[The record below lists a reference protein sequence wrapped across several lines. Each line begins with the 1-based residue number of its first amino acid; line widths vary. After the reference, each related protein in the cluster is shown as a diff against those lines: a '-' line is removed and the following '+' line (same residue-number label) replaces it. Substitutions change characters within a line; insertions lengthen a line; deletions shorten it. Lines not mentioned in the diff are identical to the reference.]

1 MKKQLI
7 LILLLFITTAG
18 SIMAQG
24 TMEQKPNVRAKETY
38 FKLKT
43 DLTLL
48 GEQDAKV
55 YQVFED
61 YYTTIQ
67 KVREEMRASG
77 NLDRENMRD
86 NMQRVA
92 GVRDAKLKVILTE
105 DQMKKWVN
113 EVEPTM
119 YPKTKREEQKQ

>member
-7 LILLLFITTAG
+7 LILLVFITTAG
-18 SIMAQG
+18 SILAQG
-24 TMEQKPNVRAKETY
+24 TMEQKPNARAKETY

-43 DLTLL
+43 DLTLV

-67 KVREEMRASG
+67 KVRDEMSASG
-77 NLDRENMRD
+77 SMDREKMKD
-86 NMQRVA
+86 NMQRVS

-105 DQMKKWVN
+105 EQMKKWVN
-113 EVEPTM
+113 EVEPAM
-119 YPKTKREEQKQ
+119 HPQRKKEEQKQ